1 MAVKS
6 KLLFIMK
13 GLNSIVNKEVWKDV
27 LGYKG
32 LYKVSNLGNIKSLP
46 RKGTIKTEKL
56 LKPKIDKD
64 GYLCVTLYKNNSR
77 KNYYVHRIVAMS
89 FINNYNNLPQVNH
102 IDGNK
107 QNNNTNNLEWCTN
120 QDNIQHAWRIGLKKR
135 RYGKDNDKS
144 KIVYQYN
151 NKLEL
156 INIYD
161 STRDVE
167 RKTGFSH
174 SHIAKCCNNKYK
186 TVGGYKWSY
195 SNEGVEFNCE

>member
-6 KLLFIMK
+6 DLLFIARR
-13 GLNSIVNKEVWKDV
+13 LSLIVSKEVWKDV
-27 LGYKG
+27 LGYEG
-32 LYKVSNLGNIKSLP
+32 LYKVSDLGNIISLP

-64 GYLCVTLYKNNSR
+64 GYLCVTLYKNNTR
-77 KNYYVHRIVAMS
+77 KSYHVHRIVAMS
-89 FINNYNNLPQVNH
+89 FINNYDNLPQVNH

-107 QNNNTNNLEWCTN
+107 QNNNINNLEWCTN
-120 QDNIQHAWRIGLKKR
+120 QENIQHAWEIGLKKR

-144 KIVYQYN
+144 KTVYQYSN
-151 NKLEL
+151 ELEL
-156 INIYD
+156 INIYE
-161 STRDVE
+161 STRDAE
-167 RKTGFSH
+167 RKTGFNH

-195 SNEGVEFNCE
+195 VNESEVV